1 MGCVDHD
8 TCPALFAKNIRDW
21 QIPEPKG
28 RALEDV
34 REIRDH
40 IESKIRELADE
51 LGCERKQ

>member
-51 LGCERKQ
+51 LGCEREQ